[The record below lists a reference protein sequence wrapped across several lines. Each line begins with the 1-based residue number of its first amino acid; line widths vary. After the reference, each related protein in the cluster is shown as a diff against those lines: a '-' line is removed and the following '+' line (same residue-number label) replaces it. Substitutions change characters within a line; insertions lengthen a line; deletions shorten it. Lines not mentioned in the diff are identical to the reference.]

1 MVHLA
6 EHGAIAAGHELTAR
20 AAEEILH
27 AGGNA
32 VDAAIAAAAM
42 ACVVEPVLAGPLG
55 GGFAVVQENARA
67 EPLFCDFF
75 SQTPKRRNPRARVE
89 AAEADFGD
97 ATQVFHIGPGTV
109 ATPGM
114 MPGLMALHER
124 HGRLGWAELFA
135 PAAEVA
141 ERGHAVSHFQAG
153 LLRIIEP
160 IVTHTESAR
169 ALFAPSGGLLETGET
184 MRNPG
189 QARFWRLM
197 ADGGLDAYVNVI
209 WPALLEIA
217 GTDAGGHLREDD
229 LADYEVHW
237 RAPLHAEL
245 KVAEAEVWLN
255 PPPAAS
261 GVMIA
266 LALDWLERHM
276 AGRGAHNSSD
286 DANKD
291 APSCA
296 ESAMCMRARALA
308 FADEC
313 RRAADHDLAELLAGL
328 PASWR
333 GTTHVSVVDAHGM
346 VSAMTVSNG
355 EGNGQMLGE
364 FGFMPNNM
372 LGEED
377 VNPAGAQNFPPDV
390 RMSSMMSPVLARRRD
405 GARFALGSGGSN
417 RIRSA
422 LFLVLAHLLHDGAG
436 LAEAVRAPRLH
447 VENGF
452 LDVEPGLPPVEV
464 AALKRVFPEHRIWS
478 APSMFFGGVHAVMLA
493 PDGRLEAVGDFRR
506 EGVGV
511 VV

>member
-1 MVHLA
+1 MTHHP
-6 EHGAIAAGHELTAR
+6 EHGAVAAGHGLTAR
-20 AAEEILH
+20 AAEEILR

-55 GGFAVVQENARA
+55 GGFAVVQDGAAA
-67 EPLFCDFF
+67 EPVFCDFF
-75 SQTPKRRNPRARVE
+75 SQTPKRRNERARVV

-97 ATQVFHIGPGTV
+97 ATQIFHIGPGTV

-114 MPGLMALHER
+114 MPGLLALHER
-124 HGRLGWAELFA
+124 HGRLAWGELFK

-141 ERGHAVSHFQAG
+141 ERGHAVSPFQAG
-153 LLRIIEP
+153 LLRIIAP

-169 ALFAPSGGLLETGET
+169 ALFAPGGGLLEAGET
-184 MRNPG
+184 LRNPG

-197 ADGGLDAYVNVI
+197 GEGAHDAYVNVI
-209 WPALLEIA
+209 WPALLESA
-217 GTDAGGHLREDD
+217 GPEAGGHLREDD
-229 LADYEVHW
+229 LAAYGAHW
-237 RAPLHAEL
+237 RAPLRATL
-245 KVAEAEVWLN
+245 GAVEAAVWLN

-261 GVMIA
+261 GVLIA
-266 LALDWLERHM
+266 LALDRLER
-276 AGRGAHNSSD
+276 AGEDAASGA
-286 DANKD
+286 
-291 APSCA
+291 CA
-296 ESAMCMRARALA
+296 DSAVCARALA
-308 FADEC
+308 LRFADER
-313 RRAADHDLAELLAGL
+313 RRAADHDLTKLLAQL

-333 GTTHVSVVDAHGM
+333 GTTHISVVDAHGM
-346 VSAMTVSNG
+346 VCAMTVSNG
-355 EGNGQMLGE
+355 EGNGHMLGD

-377 VNPAGAQNFPPDV
+377 VNPAGARGFPEDV

-422 LFLVLAHLLHDGAG
+422 LFLVLTRLLIDGAR
-436 LAEAVRAPRLH
+436 LEEAVRAPRLH

-452 LDVEPGLPPVEV
+452 LDVEPGLGEVDV
-464 AALKRVFPEHRIWS
+464 AALRRAFPEHRVWS
-478 APSMFFGGVHAVMLA
+478 RPSMFFGGVHAVMLT
-493 PDGRLEAVGDFRR
+493 PEGRLAAVGDFRR
-506 EGVGV
+506 DGVGV